1 MAPIPPTGIDPT
13 TAAGADAGAG
23 AGGGIDMSVI
33 ADLYAIAGKKEDH
46 GGAPK
51 LDKHGDAPPELI
63 RMQQAR
69 DAAKA
74 NRSGMDE
81 LVGDQTGLRRVMA
94 LTTGIPA
101 DTTPRIERE
110 QSRVEKTA
118 QLVKK
123 LEKQSRASSGPSG
136 GDSSP
141 MAGVVGKAAGST
153 AAGSKVSG
161 TVAEATDKVQMLAT
175 PDPKRLIGMGAD
187 VFIRDDNGDRHAGKK
202 LGKMGLYALY
212 SLLPPPWNFVAVVVV
227 LALSAVVFFV
237 VAILLAVTLA
247 TVNTSSPA
255 DAVAPKIAPPWEWFS
270 NTSDKDQAEAA
281 EAEEERAKAV
291 EEMRKELD
299 MEGVDVGKCLAPYGT
314 TITTTPAKYIGAEA
328 PEQPQPPVKPTRP
341 DRDADDAE
349 VREYN
354 RLVREYNEAVRQYEK
369 DAKEYRDTAPLY
381 TTDTPVMEAGTE
393 ILTGDGELTD
403 PANKVAEDLPTEASS
418 LAAQAYLMTAWAG
431 GTSGWDHFASVV
443 RAEVPGGMSGIT
455 DSNLATVVAAFFE
468 PGYKAEA
475 YETPAA
481 VALYALQTRGQFDGS
496 GSLSGLEPF
505 MECLDES

>member
-23 AGGGIDMSVI
+23 AGGGIDMSVV
-33 ADLYAIAGKKEDH
+33 ADLNAITGKKEEHD
-46 GGAPK
+46 GAPK
-51 LDKHGDAPPELI
+51 LDKHCDAPPELI

-141 MAGVVGKAAGST
+141 MAGVIGKAAGST

-187 VFIRDDNGDRHAGKK
+187 VFIRDDNGDRHVGKK

-227 LALSAVVFFV
+227 LALSAVV
-237 VAILLAVTLA
+237 
-247 TVNTSSPA
+247 
-255 DAVAPKIAPPWEWFS
+255 
-270 NTSDKDQAEAA
+270 
-281 EAEEERAKAV
+281 
-291 EEMRKELD
+291 
-299 MEGVDVGKCLAPYGT
+299 
-314 TITTTPAKYIGAEA
+314 
-328 PEQPQPPVKPTRP
+328 
-341 DRDADDAE
+341 
-349 VREYN
+349 
-354 RLVREYNEAVRQYEK
+354 
-369 DAKEYRDTAPLY
+369 
-381 TTDTPVMEAGTE
+381 
-393 ILTGDGELTD
+393 
-403 PANKVAEDLPTEASS
+403 
-418 LAAQAYLMTAWAG
+418 
-431 GTSGWDHFASVV
+431 
-443 RAEVPGGMSGIT
+443 
-455 DSNLATVVAAFFE
+455 
-468 PGYKAEA
+468 
-475 YETPAA
+475 
-481 VALYALQTRGQFDGS
+481 
-496 GSLSGLEPF
+496 
-505 MECLDES
+505 